1 MMALSRLLRPLHVG
15 MTSMACIA
23 DISLQSAKSL
33 DENSTDGSSILDAA
47 IGKRR
52 IQYRAKESHLDKQA
66 CDASG
71 NFYRKFYPPAPEHLH
86 Q

>member
-1 MMALSRLLRPLHVG
+1 MALSRLLRPLHVG

-33 DENSTDGSSILDAA
+33 DENSADGSSILDAA
-47 IGKRR
+47 IGKRMV
-52 IQYRAKESHLDKQA
+52 QYRVKENHSEKQA

-71 NFYRKFYPPAPEHLH
+71 NFYRRFYPQTPEQLH